1 MKLVK
6 FNVSTAFRNI
16 PDSKYDAEVKRFE
29 TLKEENFDKWVEIMK
44 SGHSKYDLVD
54 VKIGQEI
61 TVPDWYYEAHKND
74 QINIGR
80 SFDKYRDQQ
89 GNIIPFDVKEAK
101 RHGDIAW
108 NEQNVTMRSVSRFE
122 LIENLYK
129 KVKAS

>member
-16 PDSKYDAEVKRFE
+16 PDSKYKAEVKKFE
-29 TLKEENFDKWVEIMK
+29 TLREDSFDKWVEIMK

-61 TVPDWYYEAHKND
+61 AVPNWYYDAHKND
-74 QINIGR
+74 EVNIGR
-80 SFDKYRDQQ
+80 SFDKYRDRQ
-89 GNIIPFDVKEAK
+89 GNIIPFDVTEAK

-108 NEQNVTMRSVSRFE
+108 DEKNITMKSVARFE
-122 LIENLYK
+122 LVEDLDKNAE
-129 KVKAS
+129 VS